1 VPKVE
6 NQTGVFHTP
15 LVPDADGMAATVH
28 LLCGPAGSGK
38 TETLLERF
46 RSRCRRAPGTALWL
60 GPTRRAV
67 DALRERLLRGPGVC
81 FAPHLLTFQDFA
93 DALVRAN
100 DPAARPL
107 SDAQRRL
114 LTDDIVADLH
124 LRGELSHFAR
134 VAETRGFAEGVFAL
148 LAELKRNEI
157 LPTEFARAAYHRG
170 EGGRTIGAKE
180 RQCARLYAQYQRH
193 LSRHHLYDPEGR
205 IWYAR
210 DLLARGVCRPFEAVR
225 CAVVD
230 GFTDFTRTQHDI
242 LAALC
247 RILDE
252 LWITLPDEAGDERA
266 DLFLR
271 PRVSRARLDAL
282 KPQVEVVRAP
292 TDLHTAGASALPAG
306 LAHLERQLFR
316 PLHAVQTSADAEGIS
331 CLAAPGL
338 VGEARRVARRV
349 KDLLL
354 GGVAA
359 EEIVITMRDLL
370 PYADLLRE
378 VFGEYGIPL
387 DVEGTE
393 PLTRNPAV
401 ATLLRVLRLPD
412 EDWPFAGVTALLRST
427 YFRPDW
433 PEVQAEP
440 DVAQHAEV
448 LLRLL
453 GEPRGRAAYLEAV
466 RRWAESPP
474 EGLEDEQAEESR
486 RRRTHELAR
495 KCGPFLQRF
504 FRAWDEEPEQGTLA
518 DFAAWLER
526 FRADLGLTEAGA
538 LALRRLGDEL
548 GQWLR
553 TERLL
558 HPEGRVRKRK
568 EFHRMLLAL
577 AAQSGLA
584 RTPRG
589 PGRVRVLSA
598 ELARGLE
605 VPYLFVMGLGERSF
619 PRLVAP
625 EPLFDEQ
632 ERQAFRQAGLDFV
645 CVGDLMPDEMLL
657 FYQVVTRARRQL
669 VLSYPAVDDKG
680 QELLAS
686 AFLNAVRECFTPGA
700 VPEER
705 RRMLIEGYD
714 REPPRSPAEYRVQT
728 AAAGLLTRPGLP
740 VDLAENL
747 AAAAAIAQQR
757 FEAREHGPYDG
768 LLRHAGVVTDLGQLF
783 KPERVLSPTALEEY
797 IACPFRF
804 FLRHVLRLEPLEE
817 PSEEIES
824 TRRGQAFHRALSRLH
839 QQLRAADVHHP
850 AEEVNARL
858 AERLA
863 EAVEEYVVRAPS
875 PASKQLWRLEGRR
888 LLRVGTRYRRQWQKF
903 LEPWQ
908 PQGVAPR
915 PHFFEVDF
923 GLPASDGTPSAEPL
937 VIRVDG
943 VEVRI
948 SGRIDRVDLAELPDG
963 VGFWIIDYKTGNPAH
978 YTGIDLRAFRRLQLT
993 LYALA
998 VERVLLAG
1006 QNARPLGLAYWLV
1019 ADSGPKPAL
1028 PGPGRQQLSWLGTTE
1043 GWLLVREQLERWVT
1057 TLVAHIRRGAFPL
1070 KPRSEH
1076 CTATCDFAEVC
1087 RISQVRAA
1095 VEKKAWQLPL
1105 PVIEERTQP

>member
-1 VPKVE
+1 
-6 NQTGVFHTP
+6 
-15 LVPDADGMAATVH
+15 MAATVH
-28 LLCGPAGSGK
+28 VLCGPAGSGK
-38 TETLLERF
+38 TEALLARF
-46 RSRCRRAPGTALWL
+46 RARCRLAPGTALWL

-67 DALRERLLRGPGVC
+67 DALRERLLGGPGVC
-81 FAPHLLTFQDFA
+81 LTVHLLTFQDFA
-93 DALVRAN
+93 EALIRAN

-114 LTDDIVADLH
+114 LTDEIVADLH
-124 LRGELSHFAR
+124 SHGELSHFAR

-148 LAELKRNEI
+148 LTELKRNAI
-157 LPTEFARAAYHRG
+157 RPADFARAAYRRA
-170 EGGRTIGAKE
+170 EAGRAITAKE
-180 RQCARLYAQYQRH
+180 RQCARIYARYEQ
-193 LSRHHLYDPEGR
+193 LLNRHHLYDVEGR
-205 IWYAR
+205 VWYAR
-210 DLLARGVCRPFEAVR
+210 DLLAHGWRRPFEAV
-225 CAVVD
+225 CCVFAD
-230 GFTDFTRTQHDI
+230 GFTEFTPTQHEI

-247 RILDE
+247 QTVDE
-252 LWITLPDEAGDERA
+252 LWIALPDETGDERA
-266 DLFLR
+266 ELFTPARATLAR
-271 PRVSRARLDAL
+271 LAPLAPRV
-282 KPQVEVVRAP
+282 EV
-292 TDLHTAGASALPAG
+292 AGQTSSPRPPEESPLPSG

-316 PLHAVQTSADAEGIS
+316 PLHAVEMSASTDGIS
-331 CLAAPGL
+331 CIAAPGL
-338 VGEARRVARRV
+338 LGEARLVARRI

-354 GGVAA
+354 GDVSA
-359 EEIVITMRDLL
+359 EGIVVTMRDVL

-387 DVEGTE
+387 DVEGAE

-433 PEVQAEP
+433 PEAHAEP

-466 RRWAESPP
+466 RRWADNPP

-495 KCGPFLQRF
+495 RCQPFLQRF
-504 FRAWDEEPEQGTLA
+504 FHAWDGEPEQGTLA
-518 DFAAWLER
+518 EFAAWLER
-526 FRADLGLTEAGA
+526 FRADLGLDRAAAEVPRDA
-538 LALRRLGDEL
+538 LALGRLRDEL
-548 GQWLR
+548 GQWLD
-553 TERLL
+553 TERRLY
-558 HPEGRVRKRK
+558 PEGRARRRK
-568 EFHRMLLAL
+568 EFHRVLLAL
-577 AAQSGLA
+577 AAGCGLA

-598 ELARGLE
+598 ELLRGLD
-605 VPYLFVMGLGERSF
+605 VPHLFVMGLGERSF
-619 PRLVAP
+619 PRLAAP

-632 ERQAFRQAGLDFV
+632 ERQAFRQAGLDFA
-645 CVGDLMPDEMLL
+645 GAADRMPDEMLL

-680 QELLAS
+680 QELLPS
-686 AFLNAVRECFTPGA
+686 SFLNAVRECFTPGA

-714 REPPRSPAEYRVQT
+714 REPPRSPAEYRVQLT
-728 AAAGLLTRPGLP
+728 TRGLPPRPALP
-740 VDLAENL
+740 VDLADNL
-747 AAAAAIAQQR
+747 TAAALMVRHR
-757 FEAREHGPYDG
+757 FDDREHGPYDG
-768 LLRHAGVVTDLGQLF
+768 LLRHADAVADLGRLF
-783 KPERVLSPTALEEY
+783 GPERVLSPTALEEY
-797 IACPFRF
+797 IECPFRF

-824 TRRGQAFHRALSRLH
+824 TRRGQAFHRALARLH
-839 QQLRAADVHHP
+839 EQLQAADLHHP
-850 AEEVNARL
+850 AEEVTTHLAARL
-858 AERLA
+858 G

-888 LLRVGTRYRRQWQKF
+888 LLRVGNRYREQWQRF
-903 LEPWQ
+903 LGAWQ
-908 PQGVAPR
+908 PHGVTPR
-915 PHFFEVDF
+915 PHLFEADF
-923 GLPASDGTPSAEPL
+923 GLPGEDDAPPAEPL
-937 VIRVDG
+937 VIRVDDI
-943 VEVRI
+943 EVRV

-963 VGFWIIDYKTGNPAH
+963 VGFWIIDYKTGDPRH
-978 YTGIDLRAFRRLQLT
+978 YTGTDLREFRRLQLT

-1028 PGPGRQQLSWLGTTE
+1028 PGPGRQQVSWLGTGE

-1057 TLVAHIRRGAFPL
+1057 TLVARIRRGDFPL

-1087 RISQVRAA
+1087 RISQVRAVVA
-1095 VEKKAWQLPL
+1095 DKAWVLPL
-1105 PVIEERTQP
+1105 PVIEERTLP